1 MAGRAFMDMADEKPV
16 GVAFDRSEGIEQAGG
31 AARHC
36 FAPHDGLSSED
47 DAFGD
52 SRI

>member
-1 MAGRAFMDMADEKPV
+1 MAGRAFMDMAGENPV
-16 GVAFDRSEGIEQAGG
+16 VVAFDRCEGTEQEGG

-36 FAPHDGLSSED
+36 LAPHDGLSSED